1 MAMELTIDGVV
12 QGVFCRSFC
21 AQVGRKLGIRG
32 ATSNKADGTV
42 QVLLDTDNEQ
52 DVEKYIHT
60 IRTNP
65 DGFRFHGTIRRI
77 DKNNYT
83 GPIYGDYQF

>member
-1 MAMELTIDGVV
+1 MATELTIDGMV

-32 ATSNKADGTV
+32 AASNRADGTV

-52 DVEKYIHT
+52 EVEKYIDT
-60 IRTNP
+60 LRTNP
-65 DGFRFHGTIRRI
+65 HRFRFHGNIQRI
-77 DKNNYT
+77 DKNYYS
-83 GPIYGDYQF
+83 GPIHGDYQF